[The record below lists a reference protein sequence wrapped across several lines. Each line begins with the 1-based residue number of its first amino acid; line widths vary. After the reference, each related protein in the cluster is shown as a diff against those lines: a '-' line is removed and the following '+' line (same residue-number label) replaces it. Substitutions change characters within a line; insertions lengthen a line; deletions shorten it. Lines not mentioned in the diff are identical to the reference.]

1 MVVMTVRKHYPVAIN
16 SPITSTTSRELTLSE
31 NKSNDKSC
39 LLVATFNQGKLK
51 EIQSYLTFLPI
62 HLLSLETFSDVDPM
76 VEKGKTFEEN
86 ARDKASYY
94 SRFTKFLTIADD
106 SGLVVDALGG
116 KPGVYSARYLS
127 EQASDQDRFCQ
138 ILTELKDIPDSKRT
152 ARFECCVALAREGTV
167 QEMVQGTLEG
177 VISREPRGK
186 NGFGYDPIFQVVQNG
201 PTLAELSS
209 DEKIQI
215 SHRGQA
221 LRKMVKTLSLRVSS

>member
-1 MVVMTVRKHYPVAIN
+1 LLLSAV
-16 SPITSTTSRELTLSE
+16 SRELTLSE
-31 NKSNDKSC
+31 NESNDKSC

-62 HLLSLETFSDVDPM
+62 RLLSLKIFPNVDPM
-76 VEKGKTFEEN
+76 VEKGKTFKEN
-86 ARDKASYY
+86 AGDKAAYY
-94 SRFTKFLTIADD
+94 SRFTKFLTMADD
-106 SGLVVDALGG
+106 SGLVVDALDG

-127 EQASDQDRFCQ
+127 EQASDRDRFCQ

-152 ARFECCVALAREGTV
+152 AKFECCIALAREGTV
-167 QEMVQGTLEG
+167 REMVQGTLEG

-209 DEKIQI
+209 DEKNQI

-221 LRKMVKTLSLRVSS
+221 LRKMVEKLSLRVST